1 MAVLETLKPLEEKL
15 GANIPRE
22 AKSCICVMH
31 GGRSRRLSRRFQVC
45 ICVSRRNGDLLVH
58 LTNTKWSCF

>member
-1 MAVLETLKPLEEKL
+1 MAVLETLKL

-31 GGRSRRLSRRFQVC
+31 GGSSRRLSRRFQVC
-45 ICVSRRNGDLLVH
+45 ICVSRYERGANWRWRIGAW
-58 LTNTKWSCF
+58 TT

>member
-45 ICVSRRNGDLLVH
+45 ICVSRMVGRIPLFLV
-58 LTNTKWSCF
+58 